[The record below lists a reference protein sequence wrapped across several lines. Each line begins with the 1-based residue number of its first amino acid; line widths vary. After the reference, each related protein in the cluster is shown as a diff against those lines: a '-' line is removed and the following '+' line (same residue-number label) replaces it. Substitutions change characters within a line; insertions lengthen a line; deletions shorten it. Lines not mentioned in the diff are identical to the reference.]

1 MTKEKVRETMEKLV
15 FNWYDSLIKVMD
27 DSKQEFIT
35 RKQLMDLK
43 LEFQSRMDLT

>member
-1 MTKEKVRETMEKLV
+1 MRETMEKLV
-15 FNWYDSLIKVMD
+15 ANWYDSLIKVMD

-35 RKQLMDLK
+35 RSQLMNMK